1 MPHGVQSGVRL
12 IVALA
17 LAVAAWLCA
26 AQTGELGDLLAAGD
40 QAATAN
46 QWDQAMSAYRRALG
60 LAIQSGDEKS
70 QAAALTGTAVVE
82 YGKANYDNAEKLARQ
97 GLAISEKLGDQKG
110 ISDAL
115 QQIANVQYRRG
126 DFQASKDTIERALA
140 IREKLGDRAGV
151 AMAFN
156 NLGNASRQLGD
167 KLLALDYLDRA
178 EREFG
183 ALGNDRRRAVALN
196 NLGIGYGELG
206 DYERG
211 LEYSRQSLVIAERLG
226 DDSRLG
232 NALNNIAV
240 IETYRGNYR
249 AALQAYRQALQAD
262 ERIGARWAVAEA
274 TNNIGLVYAA
284 QGDHEQAIAFFTKA
298 VALNRTVGDK
308 SIDADLHKNLGAEML
323 SANRLEEAARHY
335 RQCLDLSRA
344 SSYRLVES
352 EARVGL
358 ARVLFRSKRYAEAD
372 AEMRQAAAIEREI
385 SDTPN
390 FAGTLSELARMK
402 LASGHANEALALARE
417 AETMLAGID
426 RPEMLWQAQ
435 LAAGQALRRLHRDK
449 EAAREFDASI
459 ATIES
464 LRVRVTGPPSALPA
478 YFADKLEPYQER
490 IALALAAGKTD
501 EALELTERS
510 KSRVLGDILRSGRMN
525 LDKALTAEERRAERS
540 MESRLVALNLQIA
553 AQPDAAGP
561 KAALDGA
568 RRDLAALQSTLYA
581 AHPETAFQRGV
592 APALSVAQIQETA
605 AEARA
610 LVLDYLVTPADTYV
624 FVIKPGTRPRVA
636 ALGIGQAALAAK
648 SAEFLRQIASHDL
661 GYAPAARELYR
672 ILLGPVEAD
681 LAGQTALMIIPDEQL
696 WDVPFQAL
704 QPHEKRFLIQD
715 ASVSYS
721 PSMAVLRETMRI
733 SGGRNQSSAGREL
746 LAFGDPAGH
755 DRLPEAARQVRA
767 IQALYGSEV
776 SVVLTGEAA
785 TEAALKAE
793 AGGYRVL
800 HLASHAVL
808 DNANP
813 MYSHVLLAKSAGE
826 DGIFEAREL
835 MALNLKADVLVLSA
849 CETARGRAPPGEGIN
864 GMLWAAF
871 VAGVPATVA
880 SLWQV
885 ESSSDSDL
893 MIEFHRQLVEG
904 RRLLPPVGKAAS
916 LRNAALSLIA
926 GNRFSHPFYWAAFEV
941 VGNPN

>member
-1 MPHGVQSGVRL
+1 MVT
-12 IVALA
+12 LA
-17 LAVAAWLCA
+17 LLVLTWTCA
-26 AQTGELGDLLAAGD
+26 AQTSELADLLAAGD

-46 QWDQAMSAYRRALG
+46 QWDQAMRAYRRALD
-60 LAIQSGDEKS
+60 LAVQSGDEKS
-70 QAAALTGTAVVE
+70 QAAALTGSAAVE

-115 QQIANVQYRRG
+115 QQIATVQYRRG
-126 DFQASKDTIERALA
+126 DFQASKETIERALE
-140 IREKLGDRAGV
+140 IRQKLGDRAGV

-167 KLLALDYLDRA
+167 KLLALEYLDRA

-211 LEYSRQSLVIAERLG
+211 LEYSRQSMAIAERLG

-249 AALQAYRQALQAD
+249 PALQAYRQALQAD

-323 SANRLEEAARHY
+323 SANHLQEAARHY
-335 RQCLDLSRA
+335 RECLDLSRA

-358 ARVLFRSKRYAEAD
+358 ARVSFRSKHYAEAD

-390 FAGTLSELARMK
+390 LAGTLSELAHMK
-402 LASGHANEALALARE
+402 LALGHVNEALALARE
-417 AETMLAGID
+417 AENLLASID
-426 RPEMLWQAQ
+426 RPETLWEAQ
-435 LAAGQALRRLHRDK
+435 LAVGQALRRLQRDK

-464 LRVRVTGPPSALPA
+464 LRARVTAPPSALPA
-478 YFADKLEPYQER
+478 YFANKLEPYQER
-490 IALALAAGKTD
+490 VAISLAAGKTE
-501 EALELTERS
+501 EALEFTERS
-510 KSRVLGDILRSGRMN
+510 KSRVLGDILRSGRVDLN
-525 LDKALTAEERRAERS
+525 KALTAEERRAERS
-540 MESRLVALNLQIA
+540 IESRLVALNLQIA
-553 AQPDAAGP
+553 AQPEAPAP
-561 KAALDGA
+561 RAELDRA
-568 RRDLAALQSTLYA
+568 RRELAALQSTLYA

-592 APALSVAQIQETA
+592 APALSVAQIEETA

-610 LVLDYLVTPADTYV
+610 LVLNYLVTPANTYV

-648 SAEFLRQIASHDL
+648 ASEFNRQLASHDL

-681 LAGQTALMIIPDEQL
+681 LSGQTALIVIPDEQL
-696 WDVPFQAL
+696 WDIPFHAL
-704 QPHEKRFLIQD
+704 QPREKHFLIED
-715 ASVSYS
+715 AAVSYS

-733 SGGRNQSSAGREL
+733 SRGRSQTSADREL

-767 IQALYGSEV
+767 IQGLYGSEA
-776 SVVLTGEAA
+776 SRVLTGEAA

-793 AGGYRVL
+793 AGRYRVL

-808 DNANP
+808 DNASP
-813 MYSHVLLAKSAGE
+813 MYSRVLLAKSGGE

-849 CETARGRAPPGEGIN
+849 CETARGRAPPGEGID

-871 VAGVPATVA
+871 VAGVPTTVA
-880 SLWQV
+880 SLWPV

-893 MIEFHRQLVEG
+893 MIRFHRGLLEG
-904 RRLLPPVGKAAS
+904 RRSGSMLGKAAS
-916 LRNAALSLIA
+916 LRNAALGLI
-926 GNRFSHPFYWAAFEV
+926 GGGKYSHPFYWAAFEV
-941 VGNPN
+941 VGSPN